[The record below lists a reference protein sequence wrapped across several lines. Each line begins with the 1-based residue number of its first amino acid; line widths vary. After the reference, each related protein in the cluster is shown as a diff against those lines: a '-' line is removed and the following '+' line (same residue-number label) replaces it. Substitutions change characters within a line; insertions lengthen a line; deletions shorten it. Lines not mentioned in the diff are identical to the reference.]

1 MNLVNYTCSTYQK
14 RLHILIE
21 GDNDKDFFYKIIKP
35 LFCSRYRLVILW
47 KYGKQSKEKINN
59 YIVNNIDKENDDCI
73 FVTDIDASPSKRL
86 EEYDSIRDQNRIIE
100 VIKKIESWYIAVLT
114 DDKCEKLGFISPE
127 TTDDLGKGRFKEF
140 SKKSGFRSPE
150 AFMQEILKDFDIETA
165 KRKNAS
171 FKYFID
177 NFALNCIYEKD

>member
-1 MNLVNYTCSTYQK
+1 MNLVSTYTCSTYKK

-21 GDNDKDFFYKIIKP
+21 GDSDKDFFDKIIKP
-35 LFCSRYRLVILW
+35 LFCGRYRLVILW
-47 KYGKQSKEKINN
+47 KYGERDKEEVNN
-59 YIVNNIDKENDDCI
+59 YIIKNIDKENDDCI
-73 FVTDIDASPSKRL
+73 FVTDSDASPSKRL

-114 DDKCEKLGFISPE
+114 NDKCKKLGFTSPD

-140 SKKSGFRSPE
+140 SKKSGFRSPK
-150 AFMQEILKDFDIETA
+150 AFMQEILKDFDTEIA
-165 KRKNAS
+165 KQRNTS

-177 NFALNCIYEKD
+177 KYCVMA